1 MLQNMPRIMMIMIII
16 IIIIIMILIIIIIIM
31 ILIIIIIIIIIIM
44 ILIMISIIRA
54 IAFHNEAVSF
64 GQFLAVVE
72 ILILYYHQLF
82 AFKCFC

>member
-31 ILIIIIIIIIIIM
+31 ILIIIIIIIM

-54 IAFHNEAVSF
+54 ITFHNEAVSF

>member
-1 MLQNMPRIMMIMIII
+1 
-16 IIIIIMILIIIIIIM
+16 
-31 ILIIIIIIIIIIM
+31 M

-54 IAFHNEAVSF
+54 ITFHNEAVSF

-82 AFKCFC
+82 AFKCFRWQKIDSGVKYLSLCFLFINYVFWMRPKTARLRID

>member
-31 ILIIIIIIIIIIM
+31 ILIIIIIIIIIM

-54 IAFHNEAVSF
+54 ITFHNEAVSF

>member
-31 ILIIIIIIIIIIM
+31 ILIIIIIIM

-54 IAFHNEAVSF
+54 ITFHNEAVSF

>member
-31 ILIIIIIIIIIIM
+31 ILIIIIIIIIM

-54 IAFHNEAVSF
+54 ITFHNEAVSF

>member
-31 ILIIIIIIIIIIM
+31 ILI
-44 ILIMISIIRA
+44 MISIIRE
-54 IAFHNEAVSF
+54 ITFHNEAVSF

-82 AFKCFC
+82 AFKGFR